1 MKNLITL
8 AILTAVAISIP
19 VAAYGRTAQPTDASQ
34 NQCSDEAKT
43 ALYDSFVKNR
53 KDDQAKAY
61 EDAKKY
67 LACPVGEVTEAK
79 QKIIDYLKTWT
90 GKYDDA
96 ARKNRLTELLYNEKK
111 YPEAYSSG
119 ADILKQEPENLKV
132 LVHLGANGYFIV
144 NNQALAAQAL
154 DYARRAL
161 QQLESGKNLDDW
173 QPLANRDAAIAYLNF
188 TVGTLTVNTD
198 PGNAL
203 KNFMKAVEF
212 ETPLKKSPHT
222 YAFIAAAYETGDYA
236 KQAAE
241 YKDKFAGKDET
252 PESKLA
258 LANLNQIV
266 DRMIDGYARAVALAG
281 NDPNLKLP
289 KSTWSESLT
298 TWYKFRNNNSDAGM
312 QQLVDSILSKPL
324 PPLPTPLTTPPQ

>member
-8 AILTAVAISIP
+8 AIFTAVAISIP
-19 VAAYGRTAQPTDASQ
+19 VVANGRTDASQ

-96 ARKNRLTELLYNEKK
+96 TRKNRFTELLYNEKK

-119 ADILKQEPENLKV
+119 GDILKQEPENLKV
-132 LVHLGANGYFIV
+132 LVHLGANGYLV
-144 NNQALAAQAL
+144 ATNQALAAQAL

-161 QQLESGKNLDDW
+161 QQLEAGKTLDDW
-173 QPLANRDAAIAYLNF
+173 QPIPNRDAAVAYLNYSVATF
-188 TVGTLTVNTD
+188 TISSD
-198 PGNAL
+198 PGTAL
-203 KNFMKAVEF
+203 KHLMKVVEF
-212 ETPLKKSPHT
+212 DTPLKKSPLT
-222 YAFIAAAYETGDYA
+222 YALIAGAYETGEYA
-236 KQAAE
+236 RQSEE
-241 YKDKFAGKDET
+241 YKRIYSGKDET

-258 LANLNQIV
+258 LANINQVV
-266 DRMIDGYARAVALAG
+266 DRMVDAYARAVSLAG
-281 NDPNLKLP
+281 SDRNFASQK
-289 KSTWSESLT
+289 TGWVESLT
-298 TWYKFRNNNSDAGM
+298 TWYKYRNNSSDTGLTQM
-312 QQLVDSILSKPL
+312 VETILSKPL